1 MKYDFTELIDRHGK
15 DAMAVD
21 AVGKLPGFAPSKP
34 KEGFDTIPM
43 WVADMNFPTAKSI
56 QEAIIKRAQHPLF
69 GYFQP
74 SDAYYQAIID
84 WHKKRKG
91 VSGLIKEDI
100 GYENG
105 VLGGVVSALK
115 VFAAPGDK
123 VLLHSPT
130 YMGFTNAVLSN
141 GYQIVHSPL
150 IKDENGTWRMD
161 YEDMDKKIKENQ
173 IHVAIFCNP
182 HNPTGRVWTK
192 EEITKAMEVYERNNV
207 WVISDEIWSDL
218 MMNDHHYTPTQLVSE
233 WAKEHTAAFY
243 APSKTFN
250 LAGLIGSYSV
260 IYNKPIRE
268 RIQSV
273 GKKTVYNSM
282 NVFSEHALIGAYSDE
297 GNNWLDQLLPV
308 LSQNVNLAYDY
319 VTKRFDGVST
329 FKTEGTYMMFLDC
342 TDWLKEHDKTQT
354 ELLERGWDYG
364 IGWQDGGLFQGPT
377 SIRLNLASPTSRIED
392 AFKRMDKYAFNAEW

>member
-91 VSGLIKEDI
+91 VSGLTKEDI

-130 YMGFTNAVLSN
+130 YMGFTNTVIKQRLSN
-141 GYQIVHSPL
+141 RSL
-150 IKDENGTWRMD
+150 
-161 YEDMDKKIKENQ
+161 
-173 IHVAIFCNP
+173 
-182 HNPTGRVWTK
+182 
-192 EEITKAMEVYERNNV
+192 
-207 WVISDEIWSDL
+207 
-218 MMNDHHYTPTQLVSE
+218 
-233 WAKEHTAAFY
+233 
-243 APSKTFN
+243 TFN
-250 LAGLIGSYSV
+250 
-260 IYNKPIRE
+260 
-268 RIQSV
+268 
-273 GKKTVYNSM
+273 
-282 NVFSEHALIGAYSDE
+282 
-297 GNNWLDQLLPV
+297 
-308 LSQNVNLAYDY
+308 
-319 VTKRFDGVST
+319 
-329 FKTEGTYMMFLDC
+329 
-342 TDWLKEHDKTQT
+342 
-354 ELLERGWDYG
+354 
-364 IGWQDGGLFQGPT
+364 
-377 SIRLNLASPTSRIED
+377 
-392 AFKRMDKYAFNAEW
+392 